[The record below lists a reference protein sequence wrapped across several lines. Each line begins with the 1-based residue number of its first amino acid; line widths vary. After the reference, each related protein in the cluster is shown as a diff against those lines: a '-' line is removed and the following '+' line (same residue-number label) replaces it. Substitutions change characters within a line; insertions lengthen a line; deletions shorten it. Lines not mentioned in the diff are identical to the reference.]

1 MKKSL
6 LNLALISA
14 LGISFSGCV
23 GGSTPVN
30 LYQPVKE
37 EITLN
42 NSQLGAV
49 DKGAIILKNGSKIYD
64 PEGDILASF
73 DINNELFYIL
83 TIKDKNLYK
92 IKNSS
97 QKVIQEFKANGLNW
111 FMEDNKFVLCVSLK
125 GNEEF
130 GLYDNVYEFNG
141 KEFNIINKNLDLS
154 GGAFRTGNGS
164 TLYKSVNKSGMYYIE
179 SWFTQGN
186 YLEKQVVTNI
196 VTGKSVLMSDLRKRA
211 NYEAATPPVVIGVRN
226 EIIYYTYSTGL
237 FSSNQNF
244 IEAYDLKTNKAYT
257 LAVDTAFSDNNTKK
271 KLQIL
276 KSGNQ
281 VVLKIFDNP
290 NLKKETALFV
300 HTRNLET
307 KYNNEPAKII
317 SLNTLKEVKN
327 ISSDFYPIPLF
338 SGYENIVGSNVDTTE
353 ITTSVNDL
361 YYAYVKSMQNKVAKP
376 LF

>member
-1 MKKSL
+1 MKKNL

-14 LGISFSGCV
+14 LGIGFSGCV
-23 GGSTPVN
+23 GGSTSVN

-49 DKGAIILKNGSKIYD
+49 DNGAIILKNGSKIYD

-111 FMEDNKFVLCVSLK
+111 FMEDNKFVICVSLK

-141 KEFNIINKNLDLS
+141 KEFNIINKNLDLL

-164 TLYKSVNKSGMYYIE
+164 TLYKSVSKSGMYYIE
-179 SWFTQGN
+179 SWFTNSN

-196 VTGKSVLMSDLRKRA
+196 ATGKNLIVKNIKT
-211 NYEAATPPVVIGVRN
+211 NYEADINPIVIGVKN
-226 EIIYYTYSTGL
+226 NIVYYTYKSGGFL
-237 FSSNQNF
+237 GNDY
-244 IEAYDLKTNKAYT
+244 ILGAYDIKTNKAYT
-257 LAVDTAFSDNNTKK
+257 LFFDKLFDNKDTRK
-271 KLQIL
+271 KLQFL

-281 VVLKIFDNP
+281 IVLKIFDNP
-290 NLKKETALFV
+290 TLKSETALFV

-327 ISSDFYPIPLF
+327 ISSDFYPVPLF
-338 SGYENIVGSNVDTTE
+338 SGYENIVGSNVNTTE
-353 ITTSVNDL
+353 VTFTLSDL
-361 YYAYVKSMQNKVAKP
+361 FHSYLKAQQNKVSKP

>member
-1 MKKSL
+1 MKRSL

-14 LGISFSGCV
+14 LGIGFSGCV

-42 NSQLGAV
+42 NSQSGQV
-49 DKGAIILKNGSKIYD
+49 YNGAIILKNGSKIYD
-64 PEGDILASF
+64 QEGDILTSF

-83 TIKDKNLYK
+83 AIKDKNLYK
-92 IKNSS
+92 VKNSS

-111 FMEDNKFVLCVSLK
+111 FTEDNKFVLCVSLK
-125 GNEEF
+125 GNQEF

-154 GGAFRTGNGS
+154 GGAYTTGNGS
-164 TLYKSVNKSGMYYIE
+164 TLYKNVNKSGMYYIE
-179 SWFTQGN
+179 SWFTNSN
-186 YLEKQVVTNI
+186 YLEKQIVTNI
-196 VTGKSVLMSDLRKRA
+196 VTGKNVLMKTLRT
-211 NYEAATPPVVIGVRN
+211 NYEAGISPVVIGIRN
-226 EIIYYTYSTGL
+226 DIIYYTYSTGL
-237 FSSNQNF
+237 FSSNENF

-257 LAVDTAFSDNNTKK
+257 LTVDSTFSAEGSKK

-281 VVLKIFDNP
+281 IALRIFDNP
-290 NLKKETALFV
+290 NLKTETALFK
-300 HTRNLET
+300 HTKNLET

-327 ISSDFYPIPLF
+327 ISSDFYPVPLF
-338 SGYENIVGSNVDTTE
+338 SGYENIVGSNVDTTQ
-353 ITTSVNDL
+353 ITTTVTEL
-361 YYAYVKSMQNKVAKP
+361 YGAYLKSQQNKVSKP

>member
-14 LGISFSGCV
+14 LGIGFSGCV

-186 YLEKQVVTNI
+186 YLEKQVITNI

-271 KLQIL
+271 KVQIL

-317 SLNTLKEVKN
+317 SLNTLTEVKN
-327 ISSDFYPIPLF
+327 IASDFYPIPLF
-338 SGYENIVGSNVDTTE
+338 S
-353 ITTSVNDL
+353 
-361 YYAYVKSMQNKVAKP
+361 
-376 LF
+376 

>member
-14 LGISFSGCV
+14 LGIGFSGCV

-42 NSQLGAV
+42 NSQSGQV
-49 DKGAIILKNGSKIYD
+49 FNGAIILKNGSKIYD
-64 PEGDILASF
+64 QEGDILTSF

-111 FMEDNKFVLCVSLK
+111 FTEDNKFVLCVSLK
-125 GNEEF
+125 GNQEF

-154 GGAFRTGNGS
+154 SGAYTTGNGS
-164 TLYKSVNKSGMYYIE
+164 TLYKNVNKSGMYYIE
-179 SWFTQGN
+179 SWFTNSN
-186 YLEKQVVTNI
+186 YLEKQIVTNI
-196 VTGKSVLMSDLRKRA
+196 VTGKNVLMKTLRT
-211 NYEAATPPVVIGVRN
+211 NYEAGISPVVIGIRN
-226 EIIYYTYSTGL
+226 DIIYYTYSTGL
-237 FSSNQNF
+237 FSSNENF

-257 LAVDTAFSDNNTKK
+257 LTVDSTFSAEGSKK

-281 VVLKIFDNP
+281 IALRIFDNP
-290 NLKKETALFV
+290 NLKTETALFR
-300 HTRNLET
+300 HTKNLET

-317 SLNTLKEVKN
+317 SLNTLKEVKS
-327 ISSDFYPIPLF
+327 ISSDFYPVPLF
-338 SGYENIVGSNVDTTE
+338 SGYENIVGSNVDTTQ
-353 ITTSVNDL
+353 ITTTANDL
-361 YYAYVKSMQNKVAKP
+361 YFSYQKSMQNKVAKP

>member
-1 MKKSL
+1 MKRSL
-6 LNLALISA
+6 LNFALISA
-14 LGISFSGCV
+14 LGIGFSGCV

-42 NSQLGAV
+42 NSQSGQVLN
-49 DKGAIILKNGSKIYD
+49 GAIILKNGSKIYD
-64 PEGDILASF
+64 QEGDILTSF

-111 FMEDNKFVLCVSLK
+111 FTEDNKFVLCVSLK
-125 GNEEF
+125 GNQEF

-154 GGAFRTGNGS
+154 SGAYTTGNGS
-164 TLYKSVNKSGMYYIE
+164 TLYKNVDKSGMYYIE
-179 SWFTQGN
+179 SWFTNSN
-186 YLEKQVVTNI
+186 YLEKQIVTNI
-196 VTGKSVLMSDLRKRA
+196 VTGKNVLMKTLRT
-211 NYEAATPPVVIGVRN
+211 NYEAGISPVVIGIRN
-226 EIIYYTYSTGL
+226 DIIYYTYSTGL
-237 FSSNQNF
+237 FSSNENF

-257 LAVDTAFSDNNTKK
+257 LTVDSTFSAEGSKK

-281 VVLKIFDNP
+281 IALRIFDNP
-290 NLKKETALFV
+290 NLKTETALFR
-300 HTRNLET
+300 HTKNLET

-317 SLNTLKEVKN
+317 SLNTLKEVKS
-327 ISSDFYPIPLF
+327 ISSDFYPVPLF
-338 SGYENIVGSNVDTTE
+338 SGYENIVGSNVDTTQ
-353 ITTSVNDL
+353 ITTTANDL
-361 YYAYVKSMQNKVAKP
+361 YFSYQKSMQNKVAKP